1 MQGCGHPNKV
11 NPLVK
16 SLGKFVFIEVDR
28 SSDGDLARSQGL
40 EIQGLK
46 SKDIFL
52 YSLGLEGSYDLVGH
66 KYDVFATVNYNLDI
80 AGENNDDPFKTALFY
95 LLPSLWRKCF

>member
-1 MQGCGHPNKV
+1 M
-11 NPLVK
+11 
-16 SLGKFVFIEVDR
+16 GKFVFIEVDR
-28 SSDGDLARSQGL
+28 SSDGDLARLQGL

-46 SKDIFL
+46 SKDISL

-80 AGENNDDPFKTALFY
+80 AGENIDSFKRTFFIFCACLLFGEFF
-95 LLPSLWRKCF
+95 KNCFLN